1 MKTASGEEQKEATQ
15 RLKLKLNLRE
25 RIALNYA
32 NNRKTYS
39 AAFIILFILTLFIIF
54 WFAGRPMLKFLS
66 EPEKYRVWVDS
77 RGFTAYAAFV
87 GMMALQVIIA
97 FIPGEPLE
105 IAAGYSFGVLGGTL
119 VCLAGAVVG
128 SAAVYIFVKRVGI
141 KAIEVFFTKEKIQS
155 VKFIKDSK
163 KLNLLVFVLFL
174 IPGSPKDLMTYFIGL
189 TPMKMTTWLLI
200 TAVARIPSVI
210 TSTIG
215 GNALGVKQY
224 MTVVVAF
231 SAAVVISIAGVLL
244 YRHISRRSS

>member
-1 MKTASGEEQKEATQ
+1 MKIASGEEPKEVTQ
-15 RLKLKLNLRE
+15 HLKLKLTLRE
-25 RIALNYA
+25 RAALSYV
-32 NNRKTYS
+32 NNRKAYS
-39 AAFIILFILTLFIIF
+39 AAFIILFILALLILC

-66 EPEKYRVWVDS
+66 EPEKYRAWVDS

-128 SAAVYIFVKRVGI
+128 SAAVYIFVKRIGI
-141 KAIEVFFTKEKIQS
+141 KAIEAFFTKEKIQL

-200 TAVARIPSVI
+200 MAVARIPSVV

-231 SAAVVISIAGVLL
+231 SLAVVISIAGVLL